1 MKKTVVVKANTK
13 PVSNATYIECIAQ
26 IIDLDGSDSGANSS
40 LVRRRVVPP
49 AKMACN
55 QVIHQSI
62 PPAQLNSSINSTRS
76 NNVVAMSLPVD
87 R

>member
-13 PVSNATYIECIAQ
+13 PASNATNIERIAQ
-26 IIDLDGSDSGANSS
+26 IIDLDGSNSRANSS
-40 LVRRRVVPP
+40 LVCRQVVPP
-49 AKMACN
+49 AKIACN
-55 QVIHQSI
+55 QVMYQSI